1 VPKISVVT
9 PFYGPTEEL
18 ILDFRAAVRGAE
30 VIVVDNA
37 TPEPTAAALADVAGA
52 EGWIYQRNEQNAG
65 FAGGN
70 NQGYARAT
78 GDVIVFLN
86 SDVAA
91 PPAFLAAMAAD
102 VRDGALYGPSLQAQL
117 VGGCWLPYLEGWC
130 VAATRATWRKLGTI
144 EDGIRGPWDQDA
156 FPGPYWEDN
165 DLCYRAALAGVSL
178 IQTAWPI
185 QHKGG
190 RSAGGLERHRES
202 LERNRRTFSE
212 RVLAHAVPAPTPTTG
227 RYLAELSRDSDIRH
241 HLPLL
246 ASLARG
252 NVVELGTR
260 GGASTIALLAGV
272 ERRGG
277 KVLSVDIE
285 DCSAVAGGH
294 PAWAFL
300 QGSSTDERTLE
311 AARDGG
317 WGPID
322 VLLIDTEHTVEQVA
336 AELALWAPHVAPGGT
351 ICLHDPETF
360 PGVRRA
366 IEDYTRGRADLA
378 VTYVLPNNGMAVIEK
393 RGPNAL

>member
-1 VPKISVVT
+1 LTPRISVVT
-9 PFYGPTEEL
+9 PFYGNTADLLP
-18 ILDFRAAVRGAE
+18 DFRAAVRGAE
-30 VIVVDNA
+30 VVVIDNA
-37 TPEPTAAALADVAGA
+37 TPPATAAALADVAGA

-78 GDVIVFLN
+78 GDVIIFLN
-86 SDVAA
+86 SDIAA
-91 PPAFLAAMAAD
+91 PPEFLRAVAAD

-117 VGGCWLPYLEGWC
+117 VGGRWLPYLEGWC

-144 EDGIRGPWDQDA
+144 EDGIRGPWDADA

-165 DLCYRAALAGVSL
+165 DLCYRAALAGISL
-178 IQTAWPI
+178 VQTAWPI

-212 RVLAHAVPAPTPTTG
+212 RVLAQPAPALTPTTG
-227 RYLAELSRDSDIRH
+227 RYLAECQRDSDIRH

-246 ASLARG
+246 YSLARG

-260 GGASTIALLAGV
+260 GGASTQALLAGV

-277 KVLSVDIE
+277 KVLSIDIE

-300 QGSSTDERTLE
+300 QGSSTDERTAE
-311 AARDGG
+311 TAAE
-317 WGPID
+317 WQPINM
-322 VLLIDTEHTVEQVA
+322 LFIDTEHTTEQVA
-336 AELALWAPHVAPGGT
+336 AELALWEPCVAPGGT

-393 RGPNAL
+393 RGPDAL

>member
-1 VPKISVVT
+1 VPKLSIIT
-9 PFYGPTEEL
+9 PWYGDTAEAL
-18 ILDFRAAVRGAE
+18 LADFRAAVRGAE
-30 VIVVDNA
+30 VIVIDNA
-37 TPEPTAAALADVAGA
+37 TPPTTAAALADVAGA
-52 EGWIYQRNEQNAG
+52 EGWVYIRNEQNAG

-70 NQGYARAT
+70 NQGYVRAT

-86 SDVAA
+86 SDIAA
-91 PPAFLAAMAAD
+91 PPEFLRAVAAD

-117 VGGCWLPYLEGWC
+117 VGGRWLPYLEGWC
-130 VAATRATWRKLGTI
+130 VAATVKTW
-144 EDGIRGPWDQDA
+144 EDLREAEAFPVGPWDADA

-165 DLCYRAALAGVSL
+165 DLCYRAALAGISL
-178 IQTAWPI
+178 VQTAWPI

-190 RSAGGLERHRES
+190 RSAGGLERHRDS
-202 LERNRRTFSE
+202 LERNRATFSA
-212 RVLAHAVPAPTPTTG
+212 RVLAQPAPAPTPTTG
-227 RYLAELSRDSDIRH
+227 RYLTECQRDSDIRH

-246 ASLARG
+246 YSLARG

-260 GGASTIALLAGV
+260 GGASTQALLAGV

-277 KVLSVDIE
+277 KVLSIDIE
-285 DCSAVAGGH
+285 DCSAVAAGH
-294 PAWAFL
+294 PLWAFL
-300 QGSSTDERTLE
+300 QGNSTDERTAE
-311 AARDGG
+311 TAAEWR
-317 WGPID
+317 PID
-322 VLLIDTEHTVEQVA
+322 LLLVDSEHTTEQVA